1 MTAPALVYLGIGF
14 IVARIVLDG
23 KKTRGFT
30 WLQWLQFL
38 VDAARIVL
46 LWPLVLLVEKVV
58 AWLKT
63 ETIPAHLQDEIA
75 SEKTAEFTQMVERAG
90 EER

>member
-1 MTAPALVYLGIGF
+1 MTEPAIVYLGIGL
-14 IVARIVLDG
+14 IVARIQLDG
-23 KKTRGFT
+23 KRTRGFT

-58 AWLKT
+58 NWLKT
-63 ETIPAHLQDEIA
+63 DTIPEHLQAELV
-75 SEKTAEFTQMVERAG
+75 SEKRDEFSPVSEPAG
-90 EER
+90 EKR